1 MSAVK
6 GRVSIYD
13 TMENLGAEV
22 VAFIE
27 KRFAEMYFLCK
38 ENIALVKLKPL
49 TELLVEVEAYDS
61 CGGEPSLSLTHT
73 YTHTCYTHT
82 HTHTHTHTCTQ
93 PC

>member
-49 TELLVEVEAYDS
+49 TELLVEVEASQQSWGSRYNLS
-61 CGGEPSLSLTHT
+61 WEPRFNLGLNNLCGVVVPRLATSV
-73 YTHTCYTHT
+73 
-82 HTHTHTHTCTQ
+82 
-93 PC
+93 